1 MKDEKRR
8 YEDTVVRLETR
19 DNILNSLKI
28 AIYVT
33 DLATNEIIYVNT
45 ALQRMHGDRPLT
57 GRICWEAL
65 QNKTERCDFCP
76 LPYLL
81 KYSGRSYQR
90 ETYNGSSLKIYSS
103 IIPWANGKLV
113 HLHYTVDTT

>member
-1 MKDEKRR
+1 MKGEKRQ
-8 YEDTVVRLETR
+8 YKDMAARLETR

-33 DLATNEIIYVNT
+33 DLSTNEIIYVNT
-45 ALQRMHGDRPLT
+45 ALKRMYRDQPLT
-57 GRICWEAL
+57 GRICWETF
-65 QNKTERCDFCP
+65 QNKTERCEFCP

-90 ETYNGSSLKIYSS
+90 ETYGGNNLRIYSE
-103 IIPWANGKLV
+103 IIPWANGKFV
-113 HLHYTVDTT
+113 HLQYMVDMT